1 MSGDFTN
8 MIQDSEGNFVSVT
21 TTSPPVL
28 SNADRTCTLKLR
40 FIISKWGKSDV
51 TMSLDFNTIVTI
63 S

>member
-1 MSGDFTN
+1 
-8 MIQDSEGNFVSVT
+8 VSVT

-28 SNADRTCTLKLR
+28 TDANRTCTLKLK
-40 FIISKWGKSDV
+40 FIVSKWGTKDV